1 MRAMR
6 LITWN
11 AQWARGMDGRVDPRR
26 IVDHARA
33 MADFDVLCLQEV
45 ASNFPD
51 LPGCDGSDQ
60 FAAYAALLPGFVA
73 IEGVG
78 VDVDDGA
85 GGRKRFGNLL
95 LTRYPVAQALR
106 HLLPWGAAPS
116 RNMPRMLIE
125 ATAMTPLGPIRL
137 MTTHFEYSSG
147 ALRAAQV
154 EATREAHRQ
163 ASARHAAP
171 RVAGPHTYAMT
182 PASPSAILTGDFNMP
197 PDDPLLAR
205 LSAPFDDGATAPL
218 VDVWR
223 ALHGEAAHPVTACV
237 YDQTYGPPAC
247 LDFVLATP
255 DLAARARRVVC
266 DVATQVSD
274 HQPVLVEFD
283 LD

>member
-1 MRAMR
+1 MSVMR

-11 AQWARGMDGRVDPRR
+11 IQWARGMDGRVDPAR
-26 IVDHARA
+26 VFDHARA

-51 LPGCDGSDQ
+51 LPGNDGADQ
-60 FAAYAALLPGFVA
+60 FAAFAALAPGFTA

-106 HLLPWGAAPS
+106 HLLPWGAVKT

-125 ATAMTPLGPIRL
+125 AVAMTPLGPIRL
-137 MTTHFEYSSG
+137 MTTHLEYSSPV
-147 ALRAAQV
+147 LRAAQV
-154 EATREAHRQ
+154 EAVRAAHSM
-163 ASARHAAP
+163 ASARCDAP
-171 RVAGPHTYAMT
+171 RAPGPHTYAMT
-182 PASPSAILTGDFNMP
+182 PAARGAILTGDFNMT

-205 LSAPFDDGATAPL
+205 LMAPFDDGADEL
-218 VDVWR
+218 RDVWR
-223 ALHGEAAHPVTACV
+223 ALHGEAPHPFTACV
-237 YDQTYGPPAC
+237 YDQTYGAPAC

-255 DLAARARRVVC
+255 DLAARARTMIC
-266 DVATQVSD
+266 DADTQVSD
-274 HQPVLVEFD
+274 HQPVLIEFD
-283 LD
+283 LS